1 MQHAYAMQCN
11 ACAVIIRLTGS
22 FSALLVATNRIQL
35 VHVQY
40 ICLPFIFFPFILSL
54 SPESAKQNLDHQV
67 SWLFIY
73 HAYERCM
80 IRDEAVELNE
90 LKLE

>member
-1 MQHAYAMQCN
+1 M
-11 ACAVIIRLTGS
+11 RLTGS

-54 SPESAKQNLDHQV
+54 SLSLSPESAKQNLDHQV

-80 IRDEAVELNE
+80 IGDEAVELNE

>member
-1 MQHAYAMQCN
+1 MFTFY
-11 ACAVIIRLTGS
+11 
-22 FSALLVATNRIQL
+22 
-35 VHVQY
+35 
-40 ICLPFIFFPFILSL
+40 FFPLHSFSL

-80 IRDEAVELNE
+80 IGDEAVELNE

>member
-1 MQHAYAMQCN
+1 MF
-11 ACAVIIRLTGS
+11 T
-22 FSALLVATNRIQL
+22 
-35 VHVQY
+35 
-40 ICLPFIFFPFILSL
+40 FPPPLHFLSLSPSL

-80 IRDEAVELNE
+80 IGHEAVELNE